1 MSLILVGGGAR
12 SGKSNYAISHAQ
24 SLAKIDN
31 KKLYFVATAERSDD
45 EMSERI
51 DRHIADRPKSFTT
64 IEEPIKIAEVI
75 TAQEPAV
82 IVVDCLTL
90 WISNLMGREIEPD
103 FTAVIDSIKTSGS
116 DVILITNEVGEGI
129 VPMHPVSRAF
139 RDLSGQ
145 MNQAFGKAADEV
157 YFLRFGIAQKI
168 K

>member
-1 MSLILVGGGAR
+1 MTLILVGGGAR

-24 SLAKIDN
+24 SLAKISA
-31 KKLYFVATAERSDD
+31 KKLLFIATAERSDD

-51 DRHIADRPKSFTT
+51 DRHIADRPKSFVT
-64 IEEPIKIAEVI
+64 IEEPTNIAAAI
-75 TAQEPAV
+75 SAQESAV

-90 WISNLMGREIEPD
+90 WISNLMGKEVDAD
-103 FTAVIDSIKTSGS
+103 FNAVINSIRSS
-116 DVILITNEVGEGI
+116 SNDVILITNEVGEGI
-129 VPMHPVSRAF
+129 VPMHLVSRAF

>member
-1 MSLILVGGGAR
+1 MTLILVGGGAR
-12 SGKSNYAISHAQ
+12 SGTSNYAISHGQ

-45 EMSERI
+45 EMSQRI
-51 DRHIADRPKSFTT
+51 DRHIADRPKTFVT
-64 IEEPIKIAEVI
+64 IEEPVNIAEVI
-75 TAQEPAV
+75 ATQEPAI

-103 FTAVIDSIKTSGS
+103 FTAVIDSIRSSGS

-145 MNQAFGKAADEV
+145 MNQAFGKEADEV

>member
-1 MSLILVGGGAR
+1 MTLILVGGGAR
-12 SGKSNYAISHAQ
+12 SGKSNYAISHGQ

-45 EMSERI
+45 EMSQRI
-51 DRHIADRPKSFTT
+51 DRHIADRPKTFVT
-64 IEEPIKIAEVI
+64 IEEPVNIAEVI
-75 TAQEPAV
+75 ATQEPAI

-90 WISNLMGREIEPD
+90 WISNLMGKEIKPD
-103 FTAVIDSIKTSGS
+103 FMAVINSIRTSGS

-168 K
+168 R

>member
-1 MSLILVGGGAR
+1 M
-12 SGKSNYAISHAQ
+12 GKEV
-24 SLAKIDN
+24 D
-31 KKLYFVATAERSDD
+31 
-45 EMSERI
+45 
-51 DRHIADRPKSFTT
+51 ADFN
-64 IEEPIKIAEVI
+64 
-75 TAQEPAV
+75 AV
-82 IVVDCLTL
+82 INS
-90 WISNLMGREIEPD
+90 IRSSSN
-103 FTAVIDSIKTSGS
+103 

>member
-1 MSLILVGGGAR
+1 MTLILVGGGAR

-24 SLAKIDN
+24 SLAKISGR
-31 KKLYFVATAERSDD
+31 KLLFIATAQRSDD

-51 DRHIADRPKSFTT
+51 DRHIADRPKTFTT
-64 IEEPIKIAEVI
+64 IEEPVNLGAVI

-90 WISNLMGREIEPD
+90 WISNLMGKEVKPD
-103 FTAVIDSIKTSGS
+103 FTAVIDSIRSSGS

-145 MNQAFGKAADEV
+145 MNQAFGKTADEV

>member
-1 MSLILVGGGAR
+1 MTLILVGGGAR

-24 SLAKIDN
+24 SLAKISG
-31 KKLYFVATAERSDD
+31 KKLLYIATAERSDD

-51 DRHIADRPKSFTT
+51 DRHIADRPNSFTT
-64 IEEPIKIAEVI
+64 IEEPAELASVIA
-75 TAQEPAV
+75 AQVGAV

-90 WISNLMGREIEPD
+90 WISNLMGRNIVAD
-103 FTAVIDSIKTSGS
+103 ATTVIGASKASTN
-116 DVILITNEVGEGI
+116 DVIFVTNEVGEGI

-145 MNQAFGKAADEV
+145 TNQAFAKGADEV
-157 YFLRFGIAQKI
+157 YFLRFGIAQRI